1 MDKCPEYNFVG
12 TTMSRPSCK
21 KPECPQ
27 PGKKRK
33 ATVAHTRKENE
44 QEGGSE
50 PPCSPA
56 TKVSVSQ
63 AEGGRYAKHAH
74 ESWPPS
80 MYDATHKVAQNHLLA
95 HFLRWPPSTYIRRH
109 SFAISA
115 SWGCPQDQRPALV
128 DNTHSSLYKL
138 LAVPLM

>member
-1 MDKCPEYNFVG
+1 M
-12 TTMSRPSCK
+12 
-21 KPECPQ
+21 
-27 PGKKRK
+27 RK
-33 ATVAHTRKENE
+33 LVANITVDPRNE

-95 HFLRWPPSTYIRRH
+95 HFLRWPPSTYD
-109 SFAISA
+109 A
-115 SWGCPQDQRPALV
+115 
-128 DNTHSSLYKL
+128 THLQFL
-138 LAVPLM
+138 HLGVVPRIKGPHLGVI

>member
-12 TTMSRPSCK
+12 TTMSRPSCE
-21 KPECPQ
+21 KPES
-27 PGKKRK
+27 GKKWK
-33 ATVAHTRKENE
+33 ATVAHTGKENE

-63 AEGGRYAKHAH
+63 AEGGRYAKHAY

-95 HFLRWPPSTYIRRH
+95 HFLSRYEPRLPSSSSPAVGILAFHTTDD
-109 SFAISA
+109 
-115 SWGCPQDQRPALV
+115 SW
-128 DNTHSSLYKL
+128 
-138 LAVPLM
+138 